1 MENIMIVTRKSVLT
15 GKSRTFDIPVLP
27 KDLALYETGSISIS
41 DAMPYLST
49 QDRDFIMVGI
59 TDKELKNAFSAEL
72 AEIVN
77 DRFGVNS

>member
-1 MENIMIVTRKSVLT
+1 
-15 GKSRTFDIPVLP
+15 
-27 KDLALYETGSISIS
+27 
-41 DAMPYLST
+41 
-49 QDRDFIMVGI
+49 MVGI